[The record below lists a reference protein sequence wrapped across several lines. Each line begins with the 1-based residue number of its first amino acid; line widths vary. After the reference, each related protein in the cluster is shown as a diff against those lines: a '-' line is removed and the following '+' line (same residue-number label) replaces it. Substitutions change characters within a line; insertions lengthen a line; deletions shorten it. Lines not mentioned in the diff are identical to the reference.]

1 MNVSINPYHP
11 SRAIARIDVN
21 LRAHLPS
28 GMTWTEPDDADL
40 LVFPVF
46 GRHDHVAIWA
56 DYIKK
61 EGRKYAL
68 IQLSLKSTRNPD
80 PADWLELWQGAVC
93 VWSYYYLPGKFNFYH
108 APLGADPAIF
118 HPLNINRSYVVGTTG
133 NYPRTECLFEV
144 EKAARE
150 AGQRMLKIHSV
161 SNEELNH
168 QYNQCYYMSG
178 LRHKEGF
185 ELPAAEGMLA
195 GARPILFDTPDFRQW
210 YDGIAEFIPEDN
222 ILATINNLTRLFKS
236 SPLQV
241 SPKEIMLARWRFD
254 WGRVVTGFWERCL

>member
-11 SRAIARIDVN
+11 SRAIARIEIN

-40 LVFPVF
+40 IVLPVI
-46 GRHDHVAIWA
+46 GRHDHCVIWA
-56 DYIKK
+56 KLFK
-61 EGRKYAL
+61 EQGRKYAI

-80 PADWLELWQGAVC
+80 PADWLELWQGAEV
-93 VWSYYYLPGKFNFYH
+93 VWSYYFLPGKFNFYH

-118 HPLNINRSYVVGTTG
+118 RPLNIERAYVVGTTG
-133 NYPRTECLFEV
+133 QYPRAECLWEV
-144 EKAARE
+144 EKAASG

-161 SNEELNH
+161 SNEELNR
-168 QYNQCYYMSG
+168 QYNQCHYISG

-210 YDGIAEFIPEDN
+210 YDGIAEFIPEGN
-222 ILATINNLTRLFKS
+222 FLATINHLTRLFQS
-236 SPLQV
+236 DPV
-241 SPKEIMLARWRFD
+241 SVSNKEVMYARYRFD
-254 WGRVVTGFWERCL
+254 WKRIVSEFWGRCL